1 MRRLKADI
9 SCVLRPSARKTN
21 RPVLIAQAH
30 SFTQQ
35 ARLAITLA
43 WVAGYTNIVALIAC
57 GTVTSHVTGN
67 ASNLGRHLVEGS
79 WPAAVFMLFVLA
91 MFFAGACVSAI
102 LTESGWR
109 RGSESIYVLPSLAQ
123 AILLAAF
130 AVGLELR
137 EPNQQPSMLA
147 VWWLTGLAS
156 MAMGLQN
163 ATITRISSG
172 VVRTT
177 HLTGVLTD
185 LGSETVQFFYWLSD
199 RRRSSP
205 PLSPVALLHSARTHP
220 TARRLAL
227 LASIIASFMLGAALG
242 TLAIDHF
249 PKWAMVPPVLFLLW
263 IIWQD
268 IHVPICDIEASG
280 EYGSG
285 GVDLPAGIAVFHLR
299 RDKDRSGRVHRLPNL
314 LRWCERLPAATRVL
328 VLDLADL
335 NEFDADAAW
344 ELRAL
349 FNQAK
354 SRGRHLLFA
363 GMTGAQYNALR
374 AGGAADVLDPN
385 NVCPDLELAIARA
398 IMILEHPPARAG

>member
-1 MRRLKADI
+1 MF
-9 SCVLRPSARKTN
+9 
-21 RPVLIAQAH
+21 IAQAH

-67 ASNLGRHLVEGS
+67 ASNLGRHVVEGN
-79 WPAAVFMLFVLA
+79 WPAAAFMLFVLL

-123 AILLAAF
+123 AILLTAF
-130 AVGLELR
+130 AVGLEFR
-137 EPNQQPSMLA
+137 EPNQPPSLLA

-185 LGSETVQFFYWLSD
+185 LGSETVQFFYWLAD

-205 PLSPVALLHSARTHP
+205 PLSPMALFHSARTHP
-220 TARRLAL
+220 TATRLAL
-227 LASIIASFMLGAALG
+227 LASIIGSFMLGAALG

-249 PKWAMVPPVLFLLW
+249 TKWAMVPPVLFLFW

-268 IHVPICDIEASG
+268 IHIPICEIEASG
-280 EYGSG
+280 EFGAK
-285 GVDLPAGIAVFHLR
+285 GVELPAGLAVYHLR
-299 RDKDRSGRVHRLPNL
+299 RDKERAGDTHRLPNL
-314 LRWCERLPAATRVL
+314 LRWCARLPADVRVL
-328 VLDLADL
+328 VLDLSEL
-335 NEFDADAAW
+335 TRFDSDVAW

-349 FNQAK
+349 VKQATG
-354 SRGRHLLFA
+354 RGRHVLFA
-363 GMTGAQYNALR
+363 GMSGVQYNAMR
-374 AGGAADVLDPN
+374 AGGAGDALDPN
-385 NVCPDLELAIARA
+385 NVCPDVELAVARA
-398 IMILEHPPARAG
+398 IMLLEHPPARAG

>member
-1 MRRLKADI
+1 MPAPKADTP
-9 SCVLRPSARKTN
+9 LGRALAREID
-21 RPVLIAQAH
+21 RPVFIAQAH

-43 WVAGYTNIVALIAC
+43 WVAGYTNIVALISC

-67 ASNLGRHLVEGS
+67 ASNLGRHVVEGNWWS
-79 WPAAVFMLFVLA
+79 AAFMLFVLA
-91 MFFAGACVSAI
+91 MFFGGACVSAI

-123 AILLAAF
+123 AILLTAF
-130 AVGLELR
+130 AVGLEFR
-137 EPNQQPSMLA
+137 EPNQPASMLA

-156 MAMGLQN
+156 MAMGIQN

-205 PLSPVALLHSARTHP
+205 PLSPLALLRSARTHP
-220 TARRLAL
+220 SATRLAL
-227 LASIIASFMLGAALG
+227 LASIIGSFMLGAALG

-249 PKWAMVPPVLFLLW
+249 TKWAMVPPVLFLFW

-268 IHVPICDIEASG
+268 IHIPICEIEASG

-285 GVDLPAGIAVFHLR
+285 GVDLPAGIAVYHLR
-299 RDKDRSGRVHRLPNL
+299 RDKERSGDTHRLPNL
-314 LRWCERLPAATRVL
+314 LRWCARLPMSVRVL
-328 VLDLADL
+328 VLDLSEL
-335 NEFDADAAW
+335 TQFDSDAAW

-349 FNQAK
+349 IKQAQG
-354 SRGRHLLFA
+354 RGRHVLFA
-363 GMTGAQYNALR
+363 GMTGPQYNSLR
-374 AGGAADVLDPN
+374 AGGASDVLDPN
-385 NVCPDLELAIARA
+385 NVCPDIELAIARA
-398 IMILEHPPARAG
+398 IMLLDHPPARAG